1 MANGQVQK
9 WMRPCQARNTMA
21 MMIYKITNTVN
32 NKVYI
37 GQTIRTLES
46 RFARHIDDAIKN
58 PHTLNKF
65 HRAINKYGKDKFKI
79 ELIDEANTQDEL
91 NKKEKYWIKQYDSV
105 KNGYNTAEGG
115 EGGNT
120 YKGRT
125 KKQMNITKA
134 KISKA
139 NLGRNNG
146 MSNQIKAKNVK
157 TNKEYFFDTLG
168 ACLKFLGVANKGIV
182 MNRANGNC
190 NTLWRNEWMFAYED
204 KEYAD
209 FREFHYDPSCRKG
222 TKVVLI
228 KDNEKFM
235 FNSKNKAC
243 EFLNVGKMPLMNG
256 MVVNG
261 YSIEIP

>member
-1 MANGQVQK
+1 
-9 WMRPCQARNTMA
+9 MA
-21 MMIYKITNTVN
+21 MMIYKITNSVN
-32 NKVYI
+32 DKVYI

-65 HRAINKYGKDKFKI
+65 HRAINKYGKDKFSI
-79 ELIDEANTQDEL
+79 ELIDEANTQAEL
-91 NKKEKYWIKQYDSV
+91 NKKEQYWIKKYNSIE
-105 KNGYNTAEGG
+105 NGYNTAEGG

-120 YKGRT
+120 YKGRSVE
-125 KKQMNITKA
+125 QMNITKA

-146 MSNQIKAKNVK
+146 MSNQVKAKNVK
-157 TNKEYFFDTLG
+157 TDKEYFFDTLG

-182 MNRANGNC
+182 MSRVKGKC

-204 KEYAD
+204 EEYAE
-209 FREFHYDPSCRKG
+209 FHEFHYDPSCRNG
-222 TKVVLI
+222 TKVIL
-228 KDNEKFM
+228 KKNNKSYT

-243 EFLNVGKMPLMNG
+243 KFLNINKMPMIDG
-256 MVVNG
+256 MVING
-261 YSIEIP
+261 YSIEFP